1 MPIRATV
8 PSDATKPPTLTIPV
22 ALPRR
27 VGGLKVRARSNPTIE
42 PGPPTASTTTRT
54 TSSHRGARPGQR
66 STTAQVAMIEPTI
79 HRTRV
84 DREYGQ
90 RVTNAPIRGLVT
102 TAVTVISMSRLL
114 AALAVRPC
122 PETRNG
128 NPHKRA
134 KTVAPNCTV

>member
-54 TSSHRGARPGQR
+54 TSSHRGARPGQT
-66 STTAQVAMIEPTI
+66 STTAQTVMMEPTI
-79 HRTRV
+79 HRISV

-90 RVTNAPIRGLVT
+90 RVTNPPTSGRVT
-102 TAVTVISMSRLL
+102 TVQTLL
-114 AALAVRPC
+114 TTRRP
-122 PETRNG
+122 
-128 NPHKRA
+128 HQ
-134 KTVAPNCTV
+134 APG

>member
-1 MPIRATV
+1 MRATV
-8 PSDATKPPTLTIPV
+8 LRDATKPPTLTIPL

-27 VGGLKVRARSNPTIE
+27 VGGLNVRARSNPTIE
-42 PGPPTASTTTRT
+42 PGPPTARTTTRT
-54 TSSHRGARPGQR
+54 TRIHIGARPGQR
-66 STTAQVAMIEPTI
+66 STTAQVAMIALTI

-90 RVTNAPIRGLVT
+90 RVTNAPTRGLVT
-102 TAVTVISMSRLL
+102 TAVTVMSMSRLL

-128 NPHKRA
+128 NPH
-134 KTVAPNCTV
+134 N